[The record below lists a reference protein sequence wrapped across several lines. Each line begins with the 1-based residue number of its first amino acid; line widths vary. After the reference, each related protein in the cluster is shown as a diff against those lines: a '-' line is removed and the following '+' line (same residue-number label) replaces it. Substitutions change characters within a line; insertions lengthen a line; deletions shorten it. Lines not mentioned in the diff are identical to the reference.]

1 MAALLAALAI
11 LAGGY
16 VLAYLVFDRLRRSF
30 GYVGGAEYVLLGIFL
45 GPAGSGLLDQDAVR
59 DLAPVAAVALGWI
72 GVFLGS
78 RLRLREWIA
87 VPPAHLAIGWSE
99 AGTTWGV
106 TAGALWLL
114 LHHLL
119 GFEGTAALLP
129 ALALAAVAV
138 AGAPHTID
146 ALAGRQAGRHPLWPL
161 IRTVSTVD
169 AFLAIVVYGLVMAA
183 LHIGTI
189 QGEIR
194 PPTPTEWAVINIA
207 VGLGSGLLFHLFL
220 GPAATGLEHEVE
232 VEGHGDARLFIALA
246 GAIVIAGGTAFWL
259 GLSPLFTTFLV
270 GVVLGNSAQVHER
283 IVRLLLRIAQP
294 VYLVLLIFAGAAW
307 RPAGIGALWFVFA
320 FVGVRLLARSIGGRV
335 GGTASDD
342 PALQAPWLGRVLLTQ
357 GGLGVAIALDYS
369 QTPGAPAGGLVLSAS
384 LLSILL
390 FDWVGSRE
398 TVLVLSGGRATGES
412 TVPAEAPDGG
422 TP

>member
-16 VLAYLVFDRLRRSF
+16 LLAYLVFDRLRRRF

-59 DLAPVAAVALGWI
+59 DLAPVASVALGWI
-72 GVFLGS
+72 GVFLGT
-78 RLRLREWIA
+78 RLRVREWIN
-87 VPPAHLAIGWSE
+87 VPMGHFGVGWAE

-106 TAGALWLL
+106 AAAALWLV
-114 LHHLL
+114 LHHGL
-119 GFEGTAALLP
+119 GLAGRDALLP

-138 AGAPHTID
+138 AGAPHAID
-146 ALAGRQAGRHPLWPL
+146 ALAGRTAGRHPQWPL
-161 IRTVSTVD
+161 VRVVSTVD
-169 AFLAIVVYGLVMAA
+169 AFLAIVAYGVTMAA
-183 LHIGTI
+183 LHFGDV
-189 QGEIR
+189 QGDIR
-194 PPTPTEWAVINIA
+194 PPTATEWVVINVG
-207 VGLGSGLLFHLFL
+207 VGLASGLLFHLFL

-232 VEGHGDARLFIALA
+232 EEGEHGDARLFIALA

-283 IVRLLLRIAQP
+283 IVKLLLRVAQP

-307 RPAGIGALWFVFA
+307 RPVRDETLWFAFA
-320 FVGVRLLARSIGGRV
+320 FVGVRLLARLIGGRV
-335 GGTASDD
+335 GGTANAD
-342 PALQAPWLGRVLLTQ
+342 PELHAPWLGRALLTQ
-357 GGLGVAIALDYS
+357 GGLGVAIALDYA
-369 QTPGAPAGGLVLSAS
+369 QTPGVPAGALVLSAG

-390 FDWVGSRE
+390 FDWIGARE
-398 TVLVLSGGRATGES
+398 TAVVLGGGAATAETAVPVVEGER
-412 TVPAEAPDGG
+412 
-422 TP
+422 

>member
-16 VLAYLVFDRLRRSF
+16 LLAYLVFDRLRRSF

-45 GPAGSGLLDQDAVR
+45 GPAGSGILDRDAVR
-59 DLAPVAAVALGWI
+59 ELAPVAAVALGWI

-78 RLRLREWIA
+78 RLRVREWIA
-87 VPPAHLAIGWSE
+87 IPTGQLAVGWSE
-99 AGTTWGV
+99 AGTTWV
-106 TAGALWLL
+106 VSAGALWLL
-114 LHHLL
+114 AHHAL
-119 GFEGTAALLP
+119 GLEGVAAILP
-129 ALALAAVAV
+129 ALALASVAV

-146 ALAGRQAGRHPLWPL
+146 ALAGRAAGRHPQWPL
-161 IRTVSTVD
+161 IRVVSAVD
-169 AFLAIVVYGLVMAA
+169 AFLAIVCYGITMAA
-183 LHIGTI
+183 LHIGVI
-189 QGEIR
+189 QGDTR

-283 IVRLLLRIAQP
+283 IVKLLLRIAQP

-307 RPAGIGALWFVFA
+307 RPVGATALWFIFA
-320 FVGVRLLARSIGGRV
+320 FVGVRLLARLIGGRV
-335 GGTASDD
+335 GGTASED
-342 PALQAPWLGRVLLTQ
+342 PELQAPWLGRVLLTQ

-369 QTPGAPAGGLVLSAS
+369 QTPGAPAGTLVLSAS

-390 FDWVGSRE
+390 FDWIGTRE
-398 TVLVLSGGRATGES
+398 TALLLGGGRTTDEIA
-412 TVPAEAPDGG
+412 VPPEAAEE

>member
-16 VLAYLVFDRLRRSF
+16 LLAYLVFDRLRRSF
-30 GYVGGAEYVLLGIFL
+30 GYVGGAEYVLLGVFL
-45 GPAGSGLLDQDAVR
+45 GPAGSGILDQGAVR
-59 DLAPVAAVALGWI
+59 ELAPVAAVALGWI

-78 RLRLREWIA
+78 RLRVREWIA
-87 VPPAHLAIGWSE
+87 IPPGQLAVGWAE
-99 AGTTWGV
+99 AGTTWV
-106 TAGALWLL
+106 VAAGALWLL
-114 LHHLL
+114 AHHGL
-119 GFEGTAALLP
+119 GFDGVGAVLP
-129 ALALAAVAV
+129 ALALASVAV

-146 ALAGRQAGRHPLWPL
+146 ALAGRTAGKHPQWPL
-161 IRTVSTVD
+161 IRVVSNVD
-169 AFLAIVVYGLVMAA
+169 AFLAIVSYGVLMAA

-189 QGEIR
+189 QGETR

-283 IVRLLLRIAQP
+283 IVKLLLRIAQP

-307 RPAGIGALWFVFA
+307 RPAGTAALWFVFA
-320 FVGVRLLARSIGGRV
+320 FVGVRLLARLIGGRV
-335 GGTASDD
+335 GGTASED
-342 PALQAPWLGRVLLTQ
+342 PELHAPWLGRVLLTQ

-369 QTPGAPAGGLVLSAS
+369 QTPGAPAGALVLSAS

-390 FDWVGSRE
+390 FDWLGTRE
-398 TVLVLSGGRATGES
+398 TAVVLSGGRS
-412 TVPAEAPDGG
+412 TEETAVPADPAEGG
-422 TP
+422 AR

>member
-16 VLAYLVFDRLRRSF
+16 LLAYVVFDRLRRRF
-30 GYVGGAEYVLLGIFL
+30 GYVGGAEYVLLGLFL
-45 GPAGSGLLDQDAVR
+45 GPAGSGLLDREAVR

-72 GVFLGS
+72 GVFLGT
-78 RLRLREWIA
+78 RLRLREWVA
-87 VPPAHLAIGWSE
+87 VPPAHLGIGWSE

-106 TAGALWLL
+106 AAGALWLL
-114 LHHLL
+114 LHHGL
-119 GFEGTAALLP
+119 GLTGRDALLP
-129 ALALAAVAV
+129 ALALASVAV
-138 AGAPHTID
+138 AGAPHAID
-146 ALAGRQAGRHPLWPL
+146 ALAGRPAGRHPQWPL
-161 IRTVSTVD
+161 VRVVSSVD
-169 AFLAIVVYGLVMAA
+169 AFLAVVAYGVTMAA
-183 LHIGTI
+183 LHIGVI
-189 QGEIR
+189 QGAIR
-194 PPTPTEWAVINIA
+194 PPTATEWVVVNVA

-232 VEGHGDARLFIALA
+232 EEGHGDARLFIALA

-283 IVRLLLRIAQP
+283 IVKLLLRVAQP

-307 RPAGIGALWFVFA
+307 RPARTEALWFAFA
-320 FVGVRLLARSIGGRV
+320 FVGVRLFARLIGGRV

-342 PALQAPWLGRVLLTQ
+342 PELHAPWLGRALLTQ
-357 GGLGVAIALDYS
+357 GGLGVALALDYA
-369 QTPGAPAGGLVLSAS
+369 QTPEVPYAALVLSAS

-390 FDWVGSRE
+390 FDWIGARE
-398 TVLVLSGGRATGES
+398 TAVVLGEGS
-412 TVPAEAPDGG
+412 PR
-422 TP
+422 